1 MERHH
6 GSRTRGLSAGIE
18 AVPQGPFFEG
28 RFGRMFRNLPV
39 FQANKDDLLALA
51 ESMTQAG
58 VVDNPAI
65 PAGFTYL
72 GQFVDHDITFD
83 PNSSLQRM
91 NDPEGLVNFRT
102 PRFDLDSLY
111 GRGPVETPF
120 LYEQDSPGGVKL
132 LVGRVIDTDG
142 NRIQDQHDLPRNDFR
157 QPTDPQQR
165 ALIGDPRNVENT
177 FVSQLHL
184 VFIKFHNKVVDKI
197 SNEQPQ
203 LRGDDLFKEAQRIV
217 RWHYQWVVI
226 FDFLAR
232 IIPEGMLDR
241 LLRTDDEGMRSVRL
255 RFYRPERWPFM
266 PVEFSAAAYR
276 FGHSQVRGR
285 YKINTTVPVRPT
297 FLPASDLPPKEN
309 VFEFRTADFRGFR
322 GLPPSWTVS
331 WPFFFELD
339 DGQGVLQQSF
349 KIDTNI
355 SGPLVNALPGAD
367 HQDPIDRSLPK
378 RNLLRG
384 KALGLPSGQ
393 RVARRMNVAHASILT
408 GDDLGLEGDLAD
420 KFANETPLWFY
431 ILKEAEVQQNGE
443 RLGTVGGRIVAEV
456 LLGLLDGDPLSF
468 LTGTVATAI
477 VRAPPALA
485 RTGPPS
491 LSLPC
496 KTWRVLLQARRP
508 SGRCLRQGR
517 HTPPR
522 TMRGPTYRRAGKA

>member
-120 LYEQDSPGGVKL
+120 LYNQADPDGLKL
-132 LVGRVIDTDG
+132 LFGRVINDEG
-142 NRIQDQHDLPRNDFR
+142 EREENQHDLPRNDFR
-157 QPTDPQQR
+157 DPTSAQQR
-165 ALIGDPRNVENT
+165 ALLGDPRNDENT

-184 VFIKFHNKVVDKI
+184 LFIKFHNRVTDRVRSDRPRLK
-197 SNEQPQ
+197 
-203 LRGDDLFKEAQRIV
+203 GDNLFKEVQRIV

-226 FDFLAR
+226 FDFLER
-232 IIPEGMLDR
+232 TIPDGMLDR
-241 LLRTDDEGMRSVRL
+241 LLVTDEDGLRKVRL
-255 RFYRPERWPFM
+255 RFYRPKRQPFM
-266 PVEFSAAAYR
+266 PVEFSGAAYR

-285 YKINTTVPVRPT
+285 YSINTTVQGKPT
-297 FLPASDLPPKEN
+297 FLPADQLPPKSD
-309 VFEFRTADFRGFR
+309 VFAFRTADFRGFR
-322 GLPPSWTVS
+322 GLPPFWTIS
-331 WPFFFELD
+331 WPFFFELEG
-339 DGQGVLQQSF
+339 GQDVLQPSF
-349 KIDTNI
+349 KIDTRI
-355 SGPLVNALPGAD
+355 SGPLFNALPGTN
-367 HQDPIDRSLPK
+367 HQDEILRSLPR

-393 RVARRMNVAHASILT
+393 RVAKAMCVPNGSILS
-408 GDDLGLEGDLAD
+408 GDDLGLEGELLE
-420 KFANETPLWFY
+420 KFGEETPLWY
-431 ILKEAEVQQNGE
+431 YVLKEAEMQQDGE
-443 RLGTVGGRIVAEV
+443 RLGEV
-456 LLGLLDGDPLSF
+456 
-468 LTGTVATAI
+468 
-477 VRAPPALA
+477 
-485 RTGPPS
+485 
-491 LSLPC
+491 
-496 KTWRVLLQARRP
+496 
-508 SGRCLRQGR
+508 
-517 HTPPR
+517 
-522 TMRGPTYRRAGKA
+522 